1 MHSQKT
7 ISEFLSNEY
16 RDFSLYVIENRAI
29 ASVVDGL
36 KPVQRKILH
45 VSNRTWRLGSEKTLK
60 VFQLCGK
67 VASEAF
73 YHHGDASL
81 SAAIVNLAQSF
92 KNNLPLME
100 EDGQFGSL
108 RVPEAGAPRYIGT
121 RLHPNFRLVYKDFDL
136 LSPREEEGEVI
147 EPEYFLP
154 VVPMILVNGSSGIAV
169 GFSSNIMGRDP
180 LGVIAACEAI
190 LKGKRVP
197 LVSPMIPGFR
207 GTFAQDPDNHKRW
220 IISGAFQRANTSTIR
235 ITELPPSMTLEKYEQ
250 ILDDLVDKK
259 SIASYENNCRDTID
273 FVVKMTRESLAAASD
288 QDLVKMLRLEEYR
301 TEIFCT
307 LDESGK
313 LKIFESSEELTRYF
327 VEFRLSFYDKRK
339 ALLIAGLEREIGVL
353 SNRARFIKSIVDGEL
368 EVRNAPRDS
377 VVARL
382 ESMSFDRV
390 DSSFDY
396 LLRMPIWSLTQEQY
410 EKLLAELEAAR
421 AELERTRALE
431 PVGMYLS
438 DLSELR
444 KKLK

>member
-7 ISEFLSNEY
+7 ISDFLSNEY

-45 VSNRTWRLGSEKTLK
+45 VSNKTWRTGSEKTLK

-67 VASEAF
+67 VASEAL

-92 KNNLPLME
+92 KNNRPLME

-121 RLHPNFRLVYKDFDL
+121 RLHSNFRLVYKDFDL

-180 LGVIAACEAI
+180 IGVISACEAI
-190 LKGKRVP
+190 LKGKKVP
-197 LVSPMIPGFR
+197 VVSPMIPGFK
-207 GTFAQDPDNHKRW
+207 GSFVQDPDNHKRW
-220 IISGAFQRANTSTIR
+220 IISGQFQRVNTSTIR

-259 SIASYENNCRDTID
+259 SITSYENNCRDTID
-273 FVVKMTRESLAAASD
+273 FVLKMTRESLAAATD

-307 LDESGK
+307 LDETGK

-327 VEFRLSFYDKRK
+327 VDYRLSFYDKRK
-339 ALLIAGLEREIGVL
+339 ALMIADLERDIKVL
-353 SNRARFIKSIVDGEL
+353 SNRAMFIKSIINGEL
-368 EVRNAPRDS
+368 EVRNTPKDT
-377 VVARL
+377 VVTKL
-382 ESMSFDRV
+382 DTMCFDKV

-421 AELERTRALE
+421 TELEKTRALE
-431 PVGMYLS
+431 AVGMYLS

>member
-45 VSNRTWRLGSEKTLK
+45 VSNSTWRTGTEKTLK

-136 LSPREEEGEVI
+136 LSPREEEGEEI

-169 GFSSNIMGRDP
+169 GFSSNITGRDP
-180 LGVIAACEAI
+180 LGVISACEAL
-190 LKGKRVP
+190 LKGKRP
-197 LVSPMIPGFR
+197 PAVSPMIPGFS
-207 GTFAQDPDNHKRW
+207 GTFAQDPENPKRW
-220 IISGAFQRANTSTIR
+220 IIGGRFARANTSTVR
-235 ITELPPSMTLEKYEQ
+235 VTELPPSMTLEKYEQ
-250 ILDDLVDKK
+250 VLDDLVDRKA
-259 SIASYENNCRDTID
+259 IVSYENNCREGIE
-273 FVVKMTRESLAAASD
+273 FVIKMTRESLSSAGD
-288 QDLVKMLRLEEYR
+288 GDLVKMLKLEEYR

-313 LKIFESSEELTRYF
+313 LKIFESSEELTEYF
-327 VEFRLSFYDKRK
+327 VRFRLGFYDQRK
-339 ALLIAGLEREIGVL
+339 QLLTRGLEREISVM
-353 SNRARFIKSIVDGEL
+353 SNRARFIKAIVEGEL
-368 EVRNAPRDS
+368 EVRNAPRDA

-390 DSSFDY
+390 DSSYDY

-410 EKLLAELEAAR
+410 ERLLAELEAAR
-421 AELERTRALE
+421 AELERTRSLE
-431 PVGMYLS
+431 PRDMYLA
-438 DLSELR
+438 DLSELK

>member
-1 MHSQKT
+1 MQSHKT

-45 VSNRTWRLGSEKTLK
+45 VSNMTWRTGSEKTLK

-136 LSPREEEGEVI
+136 LSPREEEGEEI

-169 GFSSNIMGRDP
+169 GFSSNIIGRDP
-180 LGVIAACEAI
+180 VGTISACEAI
-190 LKGKRVP
+190 LKGKKAP
-197 LVSPMIPGFR
+197 AVSPMIPGFT
-207 GTFAQDPDNHKRW
+207 GTFAQDPENPKRW
-220 IISGAFQRANTSTIR
+220 IIGGRFQRANTSTIKV
-235 ITELPPSMTLEKYEQ
+235 TELPPSMTLEKYEQ
-250 ILDDLVDKK
+250 ILDDLVDRKA
-259 SIASYENNCRDTID
+259 IVSYENNCRDGIE
-273 FVVKMTRESLAAASD
+273 FVIKMTRESLAGAED
-288 QDLVKMLRLEEYR
+288 QDIVKMLKLEEYR

-307 LDESGK
+307 LDETGK
-313 LKIFESSEELTRYF
+313 LKIFESSEELTEYF
-327 VEFRLSFYDKRK
+327 VGFRLGFYDLRK
-339 ALLIAGLEREIGVL
+339 KLLIKGLEREIGVM
-353 SNRARFIKSIVDGEL
+353 SNRARFIRAIIDGEI
-368 EVRNAPRDS
+368 EVRNAPRET
-377 VVARL
+377 VVASL
-382 ESMSFDRV
+382 TSMSFDKV
-390 DSSFDY
+390 DGSFDY
-396 LLRMPIWSLTQEQY
+396 LLRMPIWSLTQELY
-410 EKLLAELEAAR
+410 EKLLSELESTR
-421 AELERTRALE
+421 AELERTRSLE
-431 PVGMYLS
+431 SRDMYLA
-438 DLSELR
+438 DLAELK